1 MVWNPVTQPEF
12 GSTYRTESRHNCSQI
27 FVRMSMSKRSDLGSP
42 VIEGETSMV
51 EQENVAWN
59 NYSITRISCS
69 PQLHYSVERDS
80 IIWSSK
86 RSNSLRH
93 CHPSRDN
100 DLWIIAKKMLRKWWH
115 KPAMWFC
122 NKKGI
127 EGEEK
132 KQNVPMP
139 SRMDRFGLMISL
151 ELTRN
156 ISPMYRWFVG
166 TKTLHNSSSSF
177 SFYGQQSTSRTKK
190 MEFVKCSLNNIKNI
204 TL

>member
-1 MVWNPVTQPEF
+1 
-12 GSTYRTESRHNCSQI
+12 
-27 FVRMSMSKRSDLGSP
+27 MSKRSDLGSP

-51 EQENVAWN
+51 EQEN
-59 NYSITRISCS
+59 NYGITRISCS

-127 EGEEK
+127 EGEEQ

-139 SRMDRFGLMISL
+139 SRIDRFGLMISL

-177 SFYGQQSTSRTKK
+177 SFYGQQAEPKKWNLSNVAST
-190 MEFVKCSLNNIKNI
+190 
-204 TL
+204 TLKT

>member
-1 MVWNPVTQPEF
+1 
-12 GSTYRTESRHNCSQI
+12 
-27 FVRMSMSKRSDLGSP
+27 
-42 VIEGETSMV
+42 
-51 EQENVAWN
+51 
-59 NYSITRISCS
+59 
-69 PQLHYSVERDS
+69 
-80 IIWSSK
+80 
-86 RSNSLRH
+86 
-93 CHPSRDN
+93 
-100 DLWIIAKKMLRKWWH
+100 
-115 KPAMWFC
+115 MWFC

-127 EGEEK
+127 EGEEQ